1 MHARMYRISQWRCL
15 EANTTSRRPP
25 LGIYTNMCM
34 QDQLVALPKVGPK
47 RAESMLKGISAAA
60 AGMPLGTLL
69 YGLNIPHVGS
79 RTGKDLARAFGGDLA
94 RLRDTTREELEAMPG
109 GVGAQV
115 ELEAAQTGGGGA
127 LQWDGLARQYAHRLL
142 PRGGRSLELQPHIVP
157 LT

>member
-1 MHARMYRISQWRCL
+1 
-15 EANTTSRRPP
+15 
-25 LGIYTNMCM
+25 MCM

-109 GVGAQV
+109 GGLGLSSRQHK
-115 ELEAAQTGGGGA
+115 LGG
-127 LQWDGLARQYAHRLL
+127 
-142 PRGGRSLELQPHIVP
+142 RGGRRGGLSG
-157 LT
+157 

>member
-1 MHARMYRISQWRCL
+1 
-15 EANTTSRRPP
+15 
-25 LGIYTNMCM
+25 MCM

-109 GVGAQV
+109 GGLGLSSRQHK
-115 ELEAAQTGGGGA
+115 LGGRGGA
-127 LQWDGLARQYAHRLL
+127 LWLNGLARQYAHPLL
-142 PRGGRSLELQPHIVP
+142 PCGCRRVWNFNRISSP
-157 LT
+157 